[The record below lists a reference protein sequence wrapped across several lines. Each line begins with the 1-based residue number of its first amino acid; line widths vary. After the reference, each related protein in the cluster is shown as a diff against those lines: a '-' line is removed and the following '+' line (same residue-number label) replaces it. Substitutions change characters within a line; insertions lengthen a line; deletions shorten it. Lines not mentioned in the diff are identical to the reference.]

1 MGLEMGG
8 GVEVGG
14 RGAGMGRACGGESAS
29 AGWRWEWMV
38 GVRG

>member
-14 RGAGMGRACGGESAS
+14 RGERVRRACGGESVS